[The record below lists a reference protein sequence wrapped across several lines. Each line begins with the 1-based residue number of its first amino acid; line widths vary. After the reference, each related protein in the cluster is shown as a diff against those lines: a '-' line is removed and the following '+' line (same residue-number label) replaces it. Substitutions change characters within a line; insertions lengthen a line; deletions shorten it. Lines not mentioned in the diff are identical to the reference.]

1 MPLILQRTNHFPC
14 TSPTGDPP
22 PRHPK
27 KSPAVS
33 GSSRPGFVSHVLRV
47 PPSFQPLEGPYP
59 RYHPP
64 SATFVIPLYRA
75 SPQSAAAALS
85 SFFAR
90 GGKGKLEGKVWGAN
104 LPLARLTVVSLPPLV
119 RSDVE
124 RCRPKLLLPFFP
136 FFWEGSPRNSSRSAP
151 PSPVAL
157 LVVVARFCR
166 MAPGAVAMPSYQG
179 SMMPRPQG
187 SRRRYVVPRVSCLL
201 GESLSIQ

>member
-1 MPLILQRTNHFPC
+1 MHLADRR
-14 TSPTGDPP
+14 SPASS
-22 PRHPK
+22 PK
-27 KSPAVS
+27 KSQAVS

-136 FFWEGSPRNSSRSAP
+136 FFWEGSPRSSSRSAP
-151 PSPVAL
+151 PSPV
-157 LVVVARFCR
+157 RPPRCR
-166 MAPGAVAMPSYQG
+166 CSILQDVTRGCCDAVLSGFDDAPT
-179 SMMPRPQG
+179 PRLEETIC
-187 SRRRYVVPRVSCLL
+187 RARVSCRL